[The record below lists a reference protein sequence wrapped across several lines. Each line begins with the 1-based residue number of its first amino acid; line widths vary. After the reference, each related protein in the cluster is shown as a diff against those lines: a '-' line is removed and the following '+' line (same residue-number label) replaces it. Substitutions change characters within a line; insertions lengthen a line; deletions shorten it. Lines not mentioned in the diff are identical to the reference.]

1 MDELL
6 ARQMPHS
13 DAAEQ
18 AILGSLLID
27 PRLVPE
33 VIAKGVRPE
42 DFFRETNRKVFELMF
57 NMQAFARVIDPV
69 TLVAEMR
76 EKGGFSE
83 EAATNYIV
91 DMMNITPTAANIQ
104 EYVTILKDMALLRG
118 IAETGSEIGELAM
131 EGTEKAEIVLEAA
144 ERRIYQLRQ
153 GRSVGGLKPVSEV
166 LTDTMFNLSELSKSG
181 GHIPGLATGISE
193 LDDRIGG
200 FANSDLIFIAS
211 RPGMGK
217 TSIALNF
224 AMHAAK
230 LSGKAVAIFSL
241 EMSRE
246 QLATRL
252 LAAEAFVDSKRLQ
265 TGRLTEDDWRRIAAA
280 ASSISQTD
288 LRIDDNPLSTP
299 SEMSAQ
305 CRRIDNLG
313 LVIIDYLQL
322 MTSSGASEGGAESR
336 AQVVSEISR
345 MLKIMAKELNVP
357 VICLSQLNRA
367 NEARADKRP
376 MLSDLRESGSIE
388 QDADI
393 VLGLYREG
401 YYNAECERPNEA
413 ECIILKNRH
422 GETGKV
428 LLRWMPEY
436 TVYTALEQRYEEE

>member
-6 ARQMPHS
+6 SRQLPHS
-13 DAAEQ
+13 TAAEQ

-33 VIAKGVRPE
+33 VISKGVRPD
-42 DFFRETNRKVFELMF
+42 DFFHEANRKVFELMF
-57 NMQAFARVIDPV
+57 NMHAFARIIDPV
-69 TLVAEMR
+69 TIVAEMR

-83 EAATNYIV
+83 EAATNFIM
-91 DMMNITPTAANIQ
+91 DIMNITPTAANIL
-104 EYVTILKDMALLRG
+104 EYVTILKDMSLLRG
-118 IAETGSEIGELAM
+118 IAETGSQIHEIAM
-131 EGTEKAEIVLEAA
+131 DGTEKAEIVLESA
-144 ERRIYQLRQ
+144 ERRIYELRQ
-153 GRSVGGLKPVSEV
+153 GRSSDGLKPVSEV
-166 LTDTMFNLSELSKSG
+166 LTDTMMNLSELSKSG
-181 GHIPGLATGISE
+181 GRIPGLSTGISE
-193 LDDRIGG
+193 LDDRLGG
-200 FANSDLIFIAS
+200 LNKSDLIFVAS

-224 AMHAAK
+224 AMAAAK
-230 LSGKAVAIFSL
+230 QKKAVAIFSL

-252 LAAEAFVDSKRLQ
+252 LAAEAFVDSRRLQ

-280 ASSISQTD
+280 ASSISQVD

-322 MTSSGASEGGAESR
+322 MTSSGASGGGADSR
-336 AQVVSEISR
+336 TQVVSEISR

-401 YYNAECERPNEA
+401 YYNAETERPNEA
-413 ECIILKNRH
+413 ECIVLKNRH

-428 LLRWMPEY
+428 LLRWLPEY
-436 TVYTALEQRYEEE
+436 TVYTALEQRYDEEY

>member
-6 ARQMPHS
+6 ARQLPHS

-42 DFFRETNRKVFELMF
+42 DFFHEANRKVFELMF

-83 EAATNYIV
+83 EAATNFIV
-91 DMMNITPTAANIQ
+91 DIMNITPTAANIL
-104 EYVTILKDMALLRG
+104 EYVSILKDMSLLRG
-118 IAETGSEIGELAM
+118 IAETGAEIGSLAM
-131 EGTEKAEIVLEAA
+131 EATEKAETVLEAA

-153 GRSVGGLKPVSEV
+153 GRSIGGLKPISEV
-166 LTDTMFNLSELSKSG
+166 LTDTMFGLSELSKNG
-181 GHIPGLATGISE
+181 GRIPGLSTGIGE
-193 LDDRIGG
+193 LDDRLGG
-200 FANSDLIFIAS
+200 FNKSDLIFVAS

-230 LSGKAVAIFSL
+230 QGGKAVAIFSL

-280 ASSISQTD
+280 ASAISQTD

-305 CRRIDNLG
+305 CRRIENLG

-322 MTSSGASEGGAESR
+322 MTSSGAAGSGTDSR
-336 AQVVSEISR
+336 TQVVSEISR

-367 NEARADKRP
+367 NESRADKRP

-401 YYNAECERPNEA
+401 YYNQDCERPNEA

-436 TVYTALEQRYEEE
+436 TVYTALEQRYDEE